1 MNTHI
6 RSDRNNRLLLRA
18 QMRESDKNLI
28 REAGRN
34 ADSHASRS
42 LRVKVQR
49 EGVYV
54 SHRVVL
60 PADGPLDS
68 TGRDPLP
75 LSRQIEGSLV
85 QDGQAPPGV
94 PPRNRA
100 ERRRLEQELRKQQKR
115 RK

>member
-1 MNTHI
+1 
-6 RSDRNNRLLLRA
+6 
-18 QMRESDKNLI
+18 MRESDKNLI

-34 ADSHASRS
+34 TDSHGPRS

-60 PADGPLDS
+60 PAGGALGS
-68 TGRDPLP
+68 IRRDPLP
-75 LSRQIEGSLV
+75 LERQIEGGLI
-85 QDGQAPPGV
+85 QDGQAPPDV

-100 ERRRLEQELRKQQKR
+100 ERRRLEQELKKQQKR

>member
-6 RSDRNNRLLLRA
+6 RSDKSNRLLLRA
-18 QMRESDKNLI
+18 PMRESDKNLI

-34 ADSHASRS
+34 VDSHAPRS

-54 SHRVVL
+54 SHRLVL
-60 PADGPLDS
+60 PADDPLGS
-68 TGRDPLP
+68 TRRDPLP
-75 LSRQIEGSLV
+75 LERRIEGGLI
-85 QDGQAPPGV
+85 QDGQAPPDV

-100 ERRRLEQELRKQQKR
+100 ERRRLEQELKKQQKR

>member
-1 MNTHI
+1 
-6 RSDRNNRLLLRA
+6 
-18 QMRESDKNLI
+18 MRESDKNLI
-28 REAGRN
+28 REAGRD
-34 ADSHASRS
+34 ADSHAPRS

-60 PADGPLDS
+60 PAGGPLGS
-68 TGRDPLP
+68 TRRDPLP
-75 LSRQIEGSLV
+75 LERQIEGGLI
-85 QDGQAPPGV
+85 QGGQAPPDV

-100 ERRRLEQELRKQQKR
+100 ERRRLEQELKKQQKR

>member
-1 MNTHI
+1 
-6 RSDRNNRLLLRA
+6 
-18 QMRESDKNLI
+18 MRESDKNLI

-34 ADSHASRS
+34 VESHAPRS

-60 PADGPLDS
+60 PAGGALGS
-68 TGRDPLP
+68 SQRDPLP
-75 LSRQIEGSLV
+75 LERQIEGGLPV
-85 QDGQAPPGV
+85 IQDGQAPPDV

-100 ERRRLEQELRKQQKR
+100 ERRRLEQELKKQQKR

>member
-1 MNTHI
+1 
-6 RSDRNNRLLLRA
+6 
-18 QMRESDKNLI
+18 MRESDKNLI

-34 ADSHASRS
+34 VDSHAPRS

-54 SHRVVL
+54 SHRLVL
-60 PADGPLDS
+60 PADDPLGS
-68 TGRDPLP
+68 TRRDPLP
-75 LSRQIEGSLV
+75 LERQIEDI
-85 QDGQAPPGV
+85 QDGQAPPDV

-100 ERRRLEQELRKQQKR
+100 ERRRREQELKKQQKR